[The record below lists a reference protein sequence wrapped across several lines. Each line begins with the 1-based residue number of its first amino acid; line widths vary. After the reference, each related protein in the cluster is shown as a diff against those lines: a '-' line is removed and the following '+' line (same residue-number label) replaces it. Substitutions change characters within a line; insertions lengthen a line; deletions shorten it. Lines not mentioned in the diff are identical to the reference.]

1 MQGARAE
8 VTGTELYL
16 TGCVFAC
23 VFRVRPGSDNSALGC
38 RGRASPSPVA
48 PPPHPCPSPSPSVA
62 RAIGLVTHGG
72 LVLMEPGDMVSVIP

>member
-1 MQGARAE
+1 MRGARAG
-8 VTGTELYL
+8 VTGTKLYL

-48 PPPHPCPSPSPSVA
+48 PYPCPSPSSSVS
-62 RAIGLVTHGG
+62 RALGLVTCGG
-72 LVLMEPGDMVSVIP
+72 LVLMEPGDMVSVTP